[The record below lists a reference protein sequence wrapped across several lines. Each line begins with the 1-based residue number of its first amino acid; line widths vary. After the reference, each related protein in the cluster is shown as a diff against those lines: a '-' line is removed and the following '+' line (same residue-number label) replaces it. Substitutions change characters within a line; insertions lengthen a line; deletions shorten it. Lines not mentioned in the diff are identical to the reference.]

1 MFPYPSPYST
11 NTAAIAAAVKPQLP
25 LSTLIL
31 SLFVAV
37 AAGAAAAGSVVAGV
51 VVAPPI
57 CPAPPAAGAG
67 ATASGI
73 CGDTFAAACAARDV
87 KSARVWPVVGLFVGS

>member
-1 MFPYPSPYST
+1 MLPYPSPYST

-67 ATASGI
+67 APGI
-73 CGDTFAAACAARDV
+73 CGDTFAAACAARDL
-87 KSARVWPVVGLFVGS
+87 KSARVWPVAGLFVVS